1 MAGKGSSDGDAP
13 TSIDEAMEFIGFG
26 RFQIKIFFL
35 VGFGNFVEAM
45 EISFLGVLLP
55 ALKSY
60 WEGTTNLH
68 LAAIMSSTFF
78 GMLLGA
84 VFLGRLSDRVGRRL
98 VFQLSLFVSAF
109 FGVLSALA
117 PDIYTFMALRWALG
131 IGYGGNIVTDITLLA
146 ELLPIRNRGFYL
158 AFMDVFFGVGALMS
172 VAISWLVIPNLGWR
186 AMVAFSTIPAFLLFI
201 FRRNVPESPRY
212 LLMVRRVD
220 DARQVLAEIARF
232 NALPEARVKVIEN
245 MDLRSETNL
254 PEQLTSL
261 TFDYALLVKPPL
273 RHLTVPLVL
282 VWFFNSLAS
291 CFFIWVPLYIS
302 ENSKNISGAS
312 EHLFLA
318 DGFGVGTLMAMG
330 DLAGALLL
338 CSSVEF
344 ADRKML
350 MRLGLAALALLL
362 AGLGVWNVAP
372 VLLTLLPVSTAV
384 RSVVL
389 TLLYTYT
396 PEVFPTLIR
405 TTALGLC
412 SSFHRLA
419 PVIGHLLAALAY
431 TNSFALMALASSALY
446 VAALIASLLLPYE
459 SRNAPLGDAFH
470 REVVQQRHDE

>member
-1 MAGKGSSDGDAP
+1 
-13 TSIDEAMEFIGFG
+13 
-26 RFQIKIFFL
+26 
-35 VGFGNFVEAM
+35 
-45 EISFLGVLLP
+45 
-55 ALKSY
+55 
-60 WEGTTNLH
+60 
-68 LAAIMSSTFF
+68 
-78 GMLLGA
+78 
-84 VFLGRLSDRVGRRL
+84 
-98 VFQLSLFVSAF
+98 
-109 FGVLSALA
+109 
-117 PDIYTFMALRWALG
+117 
-131 IGYGGNIVTDITLLA
+131 
-146 ELLPIRNRGFYL
+146 
-158 AFMDVFFGVGALMS
+158 
-172 VAISWLVIPNLGWR
+172 
-186 AMVAFSTIPAFLLFI
+186 
-201 FRRNVPESPRY
+201 
-212 LLMVRRVD
+212 MVRRVD

-446 VAALIASLLLPYE
+446 VAALIAALLLPYE